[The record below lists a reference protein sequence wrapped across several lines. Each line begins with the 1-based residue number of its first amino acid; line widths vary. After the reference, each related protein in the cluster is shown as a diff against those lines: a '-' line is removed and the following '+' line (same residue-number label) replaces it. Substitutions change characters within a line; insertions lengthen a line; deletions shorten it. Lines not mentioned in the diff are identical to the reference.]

1 MHNRNKRP
9 VQAGQHVTVLDWRMN
24 KLFEVQVENVYFDE
38 DCHTWVIEWETL
50 AGNDPGYAYL
60 DGKATWVAG
69 DL

>member
-1 MHNRNKRP
+1 
-9 VQAGQHVTVLDWRMN
+9 MN